1 MIRFSTNVIDI
12 DSGAETDRIVAFLQ
26 RNVRREMKRR
36 GAVVGI
42 SGGIDSA
49 VVLALS
55 VRAFGARN
63 VTAVMMPDRDSDPIS
78 ERLARALAARY
89 GVEPLLEDITA
100 ALEGFDCY
108 RRRDDAI
115 RRVFPEFDAAK
126 GYKSKIVLPQD
137 LLEAGTFNVYS
148 VTVVAPDGREETR
161 PLGAREML
169 EITAASNLKQR
180 SRMSVLYFHAEAR
193 QFAVIGTSNKNEHA
207 QGFFV
212 KHGDGG
218 VDIQA
223 IAHLFKTQVYQ
234 LSRHLDVPVSIQQ
247 RTPTTDTYS
256 APCDQQ
262 EFFFRLPF
270 ATLDPIWF
278 ARENRIPVPEVA
290 RGMGLPEVQV
300 QRVYDDIAGKQ
311 STTEYLRLSPPILDP
326 AKPAYA

>member
-1 MIRFSTNVIDI
+1 MRFNQNIVEINP
-12 DSGAETDRIVAFLQ
+12 AVETDRIVGFLR
-26 RNVRREMKRR
+26 RNVRGEMKRR

-49 VVLALS
+49 VVLGLS
-55 VRAFGARN
+55 VRAFGAAN

-78 ERLARALAARY
+78 EKLARDLAARF
-89 GVEPLLEDITA
+89 GVEPLLEDITE
-100 ALEGFDCY
+100 ALEGFRCY
-108 RRRDDAI
+108 QRRDDAI
-115 RRVFPEFDAAK
+115 RRVFPEYDAAK
-126 GYKSKIVLPQD
+126 GYKAKIVLPQD

-148 VTVVAPDGREETR
+148 VTVVAPGGREETR
-161 PLGAREML
+161 PLGPRELL
-169 EITAASNLKQR
+169 EIVAASNLKQR

-234 LSRHLDVPVSIQQ
+234 LSRHLGVPESIQR

-270 ATLDPIWF
+270 STLDPIWF
-278 ARENRIPVPEVA
+278 ARENSIPVPEVA
-290 RGMGLPEVQV
+290 LCMGLPEVQI
-300 QRVYDDIAGKQ
+300 QRVFDDIEGKQ
-311 STTEYLRLSPPILDP
+311 RTTEYLRLSPPILDA
-326 AKPAYA
+326 AKPVYA